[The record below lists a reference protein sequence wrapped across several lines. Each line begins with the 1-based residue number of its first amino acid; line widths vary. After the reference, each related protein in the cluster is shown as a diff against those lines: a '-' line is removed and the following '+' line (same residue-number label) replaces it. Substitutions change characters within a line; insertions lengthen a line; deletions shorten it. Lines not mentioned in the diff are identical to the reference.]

1 MEKQEAV
8 NGVPS
13 LFWISPGEGL
23 SEELYQ
29 GLAACVREGLDGF
42 QLRERHSFPRDL
54 LPAVARCRELLPA
67 SQGWLMV
74 NDRLDLALASEAD
87 GVHLRRTSL
96 PPAVA
101 RKAVGS
107 QLRIGAS
114 VHDEE
119 ELREALAGEVDY
131 VFASPVFP
139 VRKSAGPPRPPLG
152 LFGLRS
158 LVELSNVPVI
168 ALGGIL
174 PSNAAEVLE
183 TGVHGLAFMR
193 GPLASGDPGGFV
205 RALRELLGNRS

>member
-1 MEKQEAV
+1 MVEAE
-8 NGVPS
+8 NRVPS

-23 SEELYQ
+23 SEELFQ
-29 GLAACVREGLDGF
+29 ALAACVREGLDGF

-54 LPAVARCRELLPA
+54 LSAVARFREVLPA
-67 SQGWLMV
+67 DKGWLIV
-74 NDRLDLALASEAD
+74 NDRLDLALASAAD

-101 RKAVGS
+101 RKTVGRR
-107 QLRIGAS
+107 LRIGAS
-114 VHDEE
+114 IHDEE
-119 ELREALAGEVDY
+119 ELLEALAGEVDY

-152 LFGLRS
+152 LMGLK
-158 LVELSNVPVI
+158 ELAAKSTVPVI

-174 PSNAAEVLE
+174 PANAAEVLA

-193 GPLASGDPGGFV
+193 GPLASGDPAGFV
-205 RALRELLGNRS
+205 RSLRELLG

>member
-1 MEKQEAV
+1 MTKADNQ
-8 NGVPS
+8 VPR

-23 SEELYQ
+23 SEELFQ

-54 LPAVARCRELLPA
+54 LPAVARCREILPTHK
-67 SQGWLMV
+67 GWLMV
-74 NDRLDLALASEAD
+74 NDRLDLALASAAD

-101 RKAVGS
+101 RQAVGPG
-107 QLRIGAS
+107 LRIGAS

-119 ELREALAGEVDY
+119 ELMEALAGEVDY

-152 LFGLRS
+152 LYGLEA
-158 LVELSNVPVI
+158 LVEKSTVPVI
-168 ALGGIL
+168 GLGGIL
-174 PSNAAEVLE
+174 PGNAAEVLA

-193 GPLASGDPGGFV
+193 GPLGSGDPGGFV
-205 RALRELLGNRS
+205 RSLRELRG

>member
-1 MEKQEAV
+1 MSVRELEVESQ
-8 NGVPS
+8 VPR

-23 SEELYQ
+23 SEELFQ
-29 GLAACVREGLDGF
+29 ALAVCVREGLDGF

-54 LPAVARCRELLPA
+54 LPAVARCRKIFPA
-67 SQGWLMV
+67 KKGWLMV

-107 QLRIGAS
+107 RLRIGAS
-114 VHDEE
+114 IHDEE
-119 ELREALAGEVDY
+119 ELMEALAGEVDY

-139 VRKSAGPPRPPLG
+139 VRKSSGPPRPPLG
-152 LFGLRS
+152 LYGLGA
-158 LVELSNVPVI
+158 LVEKSTVPVI
-168 ALGGIL
+168 ALGGIM
-174 PSNAAEVLE
+174 PANAAEVLE

-193 GPLASGDPGGFV
+193 GPLGSGDPGGFV
-205 RALRELLGNRS
+205 RSLRELWG